1 MKKRY
6 TTLLVLCILLAVLAG
21 AVVLLRASQA
31 EESSSYQEV
40 ETILGIDA
48 DQITSL
54 EWTVND
60 TDFVLQ
66 RTETDDSS
74 SSSSSSG
81 TSDSSGWSYPANS
94 ALPLDESIGDDLAD
108 TMADLTA
115 ARTLDAPENAAD
127 YGLDAPRLVVTV
139 GTDDGSY
146 TLLVGGVN
154 DTTGD
159 VYVQMLETQTVYTL
173 ESDIVDSFP
182 TTENDLILVESMP
195 AISMSSVTDAR
206 LETPQGLLELHY
218 TEPPEDDSSDASS
231 DASSNS
237 ASDSASASDS
247 SAETSNWTAFLD
259 GEALSVTDE
268 QAEAVVRDILAL
280 SYDSCADYAPASL
293 ADYGLDEP
301 LYTLT
306 LTYTETDSST
316 ASSDSSDSSSDEA
329 QTVEK
334 TFTLYLGSQD
344 ASGSVYAFQEG
355 GVQVGLVGS
364 SVYDTL
370 LSALADVTAAG

>member
-6 TTLLVLCILLAVLAG
+6 TTLLVLCIVLAVLAG

-31 EESSSYQEV
+31 EESSSYQEA

-60 TDFVLQ
+60 ADFVLQ
-66 RTETDDSS
+66 RTETED
-74 SSSSSSG
+74 SSSSSG

-218 TEPPEDDSSDASS
+218 TEPPENDSSDASS
-231 DASSNS
+231 DS

-259 GEALSVTDE
+259 GEVLSVTDE

-306 LTYTETDSST
+306 LTYTETDSS
-316 ASSDSSDSSSDEA
+316 ASSDSSSDEA

-370 LSALADVTAAG
+370 LSALADVTAAS